1 MTPTATNLERLAE
14 IDRRV
19 TALLEE
25 LPGLWVTSEEI
36 AECVDISLKVASRC
50 GIRLARAGA
59 LVQRTV
65 FWTSARSRRRDR
77 YEFCYEPNG
86 GLPWRQRLPQWLEP
100 VAYPINPLHCRRI
113 RGRAAQNLSE
123 ETRPMTDNEYRELP
137 RHIRERFSSISD
149 SEFDEHPDVLEARQ
163 SIEEA
168 EARHQANIDRVSTYR
183 LRLQDLEEQRGQALH
198 EIRSLTEKR
207 TRQLADLLLQ
217 RQAVDLSPDKDLQ
230 ALIERHQLFT
240 DAVDTAKPAIEQR
253 IKEAARAVSMSGPSC
268 TSAEEH
274 LRGVLD
280 RLRLEEAHRRAA

>member
-1 MTPTATNLERLAE
+1 MATAPQRLAE
-14 IDRRV
+14 VDRLV

-25 LPGLWVTSEEI
+25 LPGLWVSAQELS
-36 AECVDISLKVASRC
+36 ECVGVPLKVASRC

-59 LVQRTV
+59 LEQRTV

-77 YEFCYEPNG
+77 YEFCFEPTG
-86 GLPWRQRLPQWLEP
+86 GHAWRQRLPQWLEP
-100 VAYPINPLHCRRI
+100 VAYPINPMHCRRI
-113 RGRAAQNLSE
+113 RGRASQNITE
-123 ETRPMTDNEYRELP
+123 EAAPMTDLEYRELP
-137 RHIRERFSSISD
+137 HHIREYFSLIPD
-149 SEFDEHPDVLEARQ
+149 TEFDEHSDVLEARQ

-168 EARHQANIDRVSTYR
+168 EARHQENIDLVSTYR
-183 LRLQDLEEQRGQALH
+183 LRLQDLEAQRGQALH

-217 RQAVDLSPDKDLQ
+217 GQSVDLSPDKDLQ
-230 ALIERHQLFT
+230 ALIERHQLFA

-274 LRGVLD
+274 ARGVLD
-280 RLRLEEAHRRAA
+280 RLKLEEAHRRAA

>member
-1 MTPTATNLERLAE
+1 MVSNLQRLAE
-14 IDRRV
+14 VDRLV

-36 AECVDISLKVASRC
+36 AACVGIPPKVASGC
-50 GIRLARAGA
+50 GMRLARAGA
-59 LVQRTV
+59 LEQRTA

-77 YEFCYEPNG
+77 YEFCFEPTG
-86 GLPWRQRLPQWLEP
+86 GHAWRQRLPEWLEP
-100 VAYPINPLHCRRI
+100 VAHPINPLHCRRI

-168 EARHQANIDRVSTYR
+168 EARHQANIDCVSAYR
-183 LRLQDLEEQRGQALH
+183 LRLQDLEAQRGQALH

-207 TRQLADLLLQ
+207 TQQLADLLLQ
-217 RQAVDLSPDKDLQ
+217 GQSVDLNPDQELQ
-230 ALIERHQLFT
+230 AQIERRQLFA
-240 DAVDTAKPAIEQR
+240 DVVEIAKPTIEQR
-253 IKEAARAVSMSGPSC
+253 IKAAARARSMSGPSC
-268 TSAEEH
+268 SSAEEH

-280 RLRLEEAHRRAA
+280 RLKLEEAHSRAS

>member
-1 MTPTATNLERLAE
+1 MATTPQRLAE
-14 IDRRV
+14 VDRLV

-25 LPGLWVTSEEI
+25 LPGLWVSAQELS
-36 AECVDISLKVASRC
+36 ECVGIPLKVASGC
-50 GIRLARAGA
+50 GMRLARAGA
-59 LVQRTV
+59 LEQRTV

-100 VAYPINPLHCRRI
+100 VPHPINKEHCRRV

-123 ETRPMTDNEYRELP
+123 ETRPMTDLEYRELP
-137 RHIRERFSSISD
+137 RHIREYFSSIAD
-149 SEFDEHPDVLEARQ
+149 SEFDEHADVLEARQ
-163 SIEEA
+163 GIEEA
-168 EARHQANIDRVSTYR
+168 EARHQANIDRVSAFR

-207 TRQLADLLLQ
+207 TLQLADLLLQ
-217 RQAVDLSPDKDLQ
+217 GQSVDLSPDKDLQ

-280 RLRLEEAHRRAA
+280 RLKLEEAHRRAA